1 MLLEGHLARFLEL
14 LHGPDALDFLFS
26 AELATLAL
34 PGVLV
39 HVGEAVKRL
48 HLLLQSVVPASH
60 QVFEL

>member
-14 LHGPDALDFLFS
+14 LHGPDSLDFLFA
-26 AELATLAL
+26 AELAALAL

-39 HVGEAVKRL
+39 HVGQAIKRL